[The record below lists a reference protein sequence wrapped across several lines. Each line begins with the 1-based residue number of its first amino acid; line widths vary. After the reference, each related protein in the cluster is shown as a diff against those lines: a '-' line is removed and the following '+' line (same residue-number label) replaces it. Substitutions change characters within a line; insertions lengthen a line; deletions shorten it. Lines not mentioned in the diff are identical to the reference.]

1 MAEKTVRHEIN
12 LFNRKSLSLSGVKK
26 VESFDS
32 EEFLLETEMGYL
44 LVKGENL
51 HLRNLSVEAGEVA
64 IEGKIKELGY
74 LDQYEPG
81 VKVKGFFGKLFK

>member
-1 MAEKTVRHEIN
+1 MAEKSGRHEFN
-12 LFNRKSLSLSGVKK
+12 LLNRKNLNLTGIKK

-51 HLRNLSVEAGEVA
+51 HLKNLNVEAGEVS
-64 IEGKIKELGY
+64 IEGKFREMNY

-81 VKVKGFFGKLFK
+81 TKVKGFFGKLFK

>member
-1 MAEKTVRHEIN
+1 MAEKTVRHEMS
-12 LFNRKSLSLSGVKK
+12 LSNRKSLNLTGVKK

-51 HLRNLSVEAGEVA
+51 HLRNLNVEAGEVS
-64 IEGKIKELGY
+64 IEGKFRELGY
-74 LDQYEPG
+74 LDHYEPG
-81 VKVKGFFGKLFK
+81 IKAKSFFGKLFK